1 MKQDLPYY
9 IHLSVAEAQ
18 SQLAE
23 IVGRVSAEDRRV
35 ILSKNG
41 EDVAAIIS
49 LEAFWFLEK
58 MIELAGDEVD
68 AEDSLS
74 SLAEA
79 LQAEL
84 E

>member
-18 SQLAE
+18 SKLAE
-23 IVGRVSAEDRRV
+23 IVGRVAAEDRRV

-41 EDVAAIIS
+41 KDVAVIIS

-58 MIELAGDEVD
+58 MIELAGDELD
-68 AEDSLS
+68 AEDSLP

>member
-1 MKQDLPYY
+1 MEQDLPYY

-23 IVGRVSAEDRRV
+23 IVGLVAEDRRV

-41 EDVAAIIS
+41 KDVAAIIS

-79 LQAEL
+79 LQAKL

>member
-9 IHLSVAEAQ
+9 IRLSVAEAQ
-18 SQLAE
+18 SQLAK
-23 IVGRVSAEDRRV
+23 IVRQVSAEDRQV
-35 ILSKNG
+35 ILRENG
-41 EDVAAIIS
+41 EDVAVIIS

-58 MIELAGDEVD
+58 MIELAGDEID
-68 AEDSLS
+68 AGDFLP

-79 LQAEL
+79 LPAER

>member
-1 MKQDLPYY
+1 MKQDLPDY

-18 SQLAE
+18 SKLAE
-23 IVGRVSAEDRRV
+23 IVGRVSAEDRRF

-41 EDVAAIIS
+41 KDVAAIIS

-58 MIELAGDEVD
+58 MIELAGDEID
-68 AEDSLS
+68 AGDFLPSLT
-74 SLAEA
+74 EVW
-79 LQAEL
+79 QAER

>member
-41 EDVAAIIS
+41 KDIAVIIS

-58 MIELAGDEVD
+58 MIELAGDEID

-74 SLAEA
+74 LTEA